1 MMSHFNVRWMPFV
14 LVFLFLFGAVSI
26 AQSEDKPPKGESA
39 NGLQHRIDFGNVY
52 ILGQSIKSGAVYLLH
67 RKQSE
72 IKGMLEVR
80 QDYRKEIMEDYGLEQ
95 TAIVSDQEQ
104 ETPLKQ
110 ANSVPAVSQKLSA
123 EKQ

>member
-1 MMSHFNVRWMPFV
+1 MMSHFKVRLVPLV
-14 LVFLFLFGAVSI
+14 LACLFIFGAASI
-26 AQSEDKPPKGESA
+26 AQSEDKSPKGESA
-39 NGLQHRIDFGNVY
+39 NSLQHRIDFGNAY

-72 IKGMLEVR
+72 IKNMLEVR
-80 QDYRKEIMEDYGLEQ
+80 QNYRKEIMEDYGLEK

-104 ETPLKQ
+104 ETPMKQ
-110 ANSVPAVSQKLSA
+110 GNVVPVVSQKLRA